1 MTELQDSIRA
11 LSDADFRDLKLWII
25 GAETTRRA
33 QEPAVRAGQQEI
45 IAGLQADGKLPK
57 PEYTDVED
65 VTPETIFPDWV
76 SPGTNHA
83 LMYPRGAVV
92 QHNDRVWESQLDL
105 NHWEPG
111 GVGVYDTVWLD
122 ITHLTEQREAEDIEG
137 EEDGGDAE
145 APTVT
150 PFTPGLNV
158 KEGDILEFEGD
169 HYRVISPHTTASHWP
184 PNEAHSLFEKIE
196 APQ

>member
-11 LSDADFRDLKLWII
+11 LSDADFRDLKLWVITE
-25 GAETTRRA
+25 ETTRRA

-45 IAGLQADGKLPK
+45 ITGLQADGKLPK
-57 PEYTDVED
+57 PEYANTED

-92 QHNDRVWESQLDL
+92 QHNDRVWESRTDL

-111 GVGVYDTVWLD
+111 SPGVYDTVWLD
-122 ITHLTEQREAEDIEG
+122 ITHLTEQREAEDIES

-145 APTVT
+145 APTIT
-150 PFTPGLNV
+150 PFTPGLDV
-158 KEGDILEFEGD
+158 KEGDILEFEGN
-169 HYRVISPHTTASHWP
+169 HYRVISPHRTASHWP
-184 PNEAHSLFEKIE
+184 PNAAHSLFEKLE
-196 APQ
+196 ATQ